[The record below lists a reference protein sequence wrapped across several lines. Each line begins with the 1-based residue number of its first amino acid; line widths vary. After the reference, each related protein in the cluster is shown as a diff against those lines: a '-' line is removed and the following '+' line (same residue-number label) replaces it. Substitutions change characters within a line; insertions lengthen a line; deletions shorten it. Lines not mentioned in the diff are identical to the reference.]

1 MSFTTV
7 REESFGKHTLR
18 AVRLNAGGYRGIVLK
33 YGGGRLGPFD
43 ATDLDELWD
52 RLKLEAM
59 KAGRAYVGFDGAR
72 ARFLNHFP
80 RGFED
85 PGYLKDERNYKLD
98 AKRKLDTTA
107 PLDAAATD
115 AGFGPA
121 VLTVFHGTNLLSPFE
136 KTKLTPL
143 LRGPSADAFVRAAAA
158 FTLGAGDPALQE
170 LRRIAHPFESAKWT
184 VLTYLPFLW
193 RPDAHMF
200 LKPTVTQDFAER
212 VGHSFAQAYAPELDI
227 GIYESL
233 LDLVRRTETEL
244 AQLGPRD
251 RIDVQSFIWVVG
263 SYEDAPGTGDPNS
276 R

>member
-1 MSFTTV
+1 LSRRISAV
-7 REESFGKHTLR
+7 CRCSELR
-18 AVRLNAGGYRGIVLK
+18 RATPSANTRFPTPGTAART
-33 YGGGRLGPFD
+33 PD
-43 ATDLDELWD
+43 ATASRPIW
-52 RLKLEAM
+52 R
-59 KAGRAYVGFDGAR
+59 AGPSPRSRSVPLSYTA
-72 ARFLNHFP
+72 ARFV
-80 RGFED
+80 RSG
-85 PGYLKDERNYKLD
+85 LD
-98 AKRKLDTTA
+98 AKRKLDLTA
-107 PLDAAATD
+107 PLDAAATES
-115 AGFGPA
+115 GYGPA
-121 VLTVFHGTNLLSPFE
+121 VLSVFHGTNLLSPFE

-158 FTLGAGDPALQE
+158 FTLGAVDPALQE

-212 VGHSFAQAYAPELDI
+212 IGHPFAQAYGPELDI
-227 GIYESL
+227 AIYESL
-233 LDLVRRTETEL
+233 LDLVRRTEADL